1 MPISLTAIGTNNGKA
16 STGLAITVPAG
27 GVPQG
32 ALIVF
37 CSVSLTNDVTA
48 VSDTNNS
55 GYTQAVSSGGPP
67 RTQTYYFPNCAALVS
82 TNTITPTYAAATTIA
97 MSAFYATG
105 IATVGPLDNTTG
117 VATGSSTTPS
127 ATTGTLLV
135 SGELVVGVVAV
146 NGPSGDTFT
155 QLGGF
160 AAPPTRVG
168 TSGGATASN
177 VTLDGGT
184 ELAPD
189 TTAVTYNPTLGTSH
203 AWAETIATFKPAAAA
218 GTPWF
223 DMVGYAEQPRSPLQ
237 PVPY

>member
-1 MPISLTAIGTNNGKA
+1 VPISLTAIGTNNGKA

-37 CSVSLTNDVTA
+37 CSTSLTNDVTA

-127 ATTGTLLV
+127 ATTGTLLI

-146 NGPSGDTFT
+146 NGRVNTAATRSGAKKVVTDSAKPSKI
-155 QLGGF
+155 
-160 AAPPTRVG
+160 
-168 TSGGATASN
+168 
-177 VTLDGGT
+177 
-184 ELAPD
+184 
-189 TTAVTYNPTLGTSH
+189 AVTRRQKKLLKRGIGERREFGISFCRR
-203 AWAETIATFKPAAAA
+203 WV
-218 GTPWF
+218 
-223 DMVGYAEQPRSPLQ
+223 ML
-237 PVPY
+237 